1 MPRIVEVLS
10 LLGTFKTRECEIV
23 STLYAAWNDLLIDG
37 ASTHDTAI
45 LHEASS
51 AERWHKSKEQIA
63 PERWSKALQWMKD
76 KGLVPVGYGK
86 HTRHNPDSID
96 ATAEVANEPA

>member
-1 MPRIVEVLS
+1 MPRIAEVLN
-10 LLGTFKTRECEIV
+10 LLGSATMRQCEIV
-23 STLYAAWNDLLIDG
+23 STLYAAWNDLLIED
-37 ASTHDTAI
+37 AAVSDTSI

-86 HTRHNPDSID
+86 HTRNNPDTIN

>member
-1 MPRIVEVLS
+1 MKCSTSLEMPPCGNVRL
-10 LLGTFKTRECEIV
+10 FQP
-23 STLYAAWNDLLIDG
+23 YAAWNDLLIDG
-37 ASTHDTAI
+37 GLPYDTAI

-76 KGLVPVGYGK
+76 KGLVPVGYGR
-86 HTRHNPDSID
+86 HTRHNAEPIEGIP
-96 ATAEVANEPA
+96 EVAHEPA